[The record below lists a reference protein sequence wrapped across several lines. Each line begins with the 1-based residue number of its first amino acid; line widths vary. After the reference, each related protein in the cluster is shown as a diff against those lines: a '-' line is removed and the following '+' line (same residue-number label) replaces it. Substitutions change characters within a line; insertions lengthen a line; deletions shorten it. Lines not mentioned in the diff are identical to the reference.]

1 MPRKRDKGV
10 VGLVTIYTG
19 KESKMKVTK
28 KQLKEMVKEAVKNR
42 LNEKFDF
49 TNDLVPDDVAGYS
62 KKVDEFLKDTIK
74 KARDLHDEGEEMMR
88 ANLLTSWEV
97 QERNRFLLYH
107 VGFLSN
113 LVASLLSRLEDKY
126 RQG

>member
-1 MPRKRDKGV
+1 
-10 VGLVTIYTG
+10 
-19 KESKMKVTK
+19 MKVSK
-28 KQLKEMVKEAVKNR
+28 DKLKEMIREAVSNK

-62 KKVDEFLKDTIK
+62 EKVDEFLKKTIEE
-74 KARDLHDEGEEMMR
+74 ARKLHDEGEEMMR
-88 ANLLTSWEV
+88 ANILSSYEV

-113 LVASLLSRLEDKY
+113 LVANLIHRLEDKS
-126 RQG
+126 RHG